1 MPRRACAQV
10 RSGAANASWSA
21 PFEFRAPGGMGSGA
35 AYPVTRIATYGDMG
49 HSRYNCMANLQA
61 DAKAGPV
68 DASKPSVRAGRT
80 LVSQSLPEPLARSNI
95 SGFWRWSLLNQVLI

>member
-1 MPRRACAQV
+1 
-10 RSGAANASWSA
+10 
-21 PFEFRAPGGMGSGA
+21 MGSGA

-68 DASKPSVRAGRT
+68 DALSVTPRT
-80 LVSQSLPEPLARSNI
+80 TGPLEHQRFSAVVTSE
-95 SGFWRWSLLNQVLI
+95 SSSD